1 MRACGASI
9 MSLGRTV
16 ASRTDGPMRACG
28 ASIMS
33 LGRTVA
39 SHTEGV
45 RAQAFVAFMLSFA
58 LAMIVGTMVLSH
70 GARRHGTAPKLVPEP
85 AASSAAVAP
94 GADVVPWLPALVLP
108 RIDQPSKRAEEAVRV
123 FNAAPVGQ
131 PQATSVAVRP
141 SGSVRSE
148 VVRVTEI
155 ALWGKPTKP
164 WVSITASGPVR
175 YQLRNVEPD
184 WVVIDVSKA
193 ELALGS
199 GGPPAGRGLVRL
211 IRVGQFTPDVVRV
224 VLELT
229 EAVPVHVATSPS
241 RNAIV
246 VSLAVDARGNSH
258 TAPAP
263 GQRPG
268 AVRPVPMARFA
279 PPGT

>member
-1 MRACGASI
+1 LPS
-9 MSLGRTV
+9 V
-16 ASRTDGPMRACG
+16 A
-28 ASIMS
+28 
-33 LGRTVA
+33 
-39 SHTEGV
+39 
-45 RAQAFVAFMLSFA
+45 
-58 LAMIVGTMVLSH
+58 
-70 GARRHGTAPKLVPEP
+70 
-85 AASSAAVAP
+85 
-94 GADVVPWLPALVLP
+94 LPSV
-108 RIDQPSKRAEEAVRV
+108 DQPSKRVEEAVRV

-131 PQATSVAVRP
+131 PPATSVAVRP
-141 SGSVRSE
+141 SGSIRSE
-148 VVRVTEI
+148 VVRVTGI

-175 YQLRNVEPD
+175 YQLRNIEPD

-229 EAVPVHVATSPS
+229 EAVPVHVATSPG

-258 TAPAP
+258 TPPAP

-268 AVRPVPMARFA
+268 AVRPVPMARLA